1 MILGFSDSRVQAM
14 AVVEALD
21 ARYGEVGIHRFPD
34 GESKVTLPEIKDE
47 HVVVFRSLQD
57 PNDKLVELLLVA
69 RALRNQ
75 GVNRLSLIAP
85 YLCYMRQDCAF
96 QPGEIV
102 SQKIIG
108 EFLAGLFDDVVT
120 VDPHLHRI
128 SRLEEAVPARNP
140 IVVPAAPLF
149 ARYLANRSDK
159 PLLVGPDAESEQWV
173 SAIAKGCGL
182 PFVVAFKQRF
192 GDRAVSVETTDFQ
205 VRGRSVV
212 LVDDVA
218 STGTT
223 LTEAV
228 AKLRALGA
236 EKVDVLVTHPLFV
249 ENAVDKLRRSGVSEI
264 GSSDSILHSTNV
276 VFLAPILAE
285 TLRNA
290 LDYNRNSS

>member
-1 MILGFSDSRVQAM
+1 
-14 AVVEALD
+14 
-21 ARYGEVGIHRFPD
+21 
-34 GESKVTLPEIKDE
+34 
-47 HVVVFRSLQD
+47 
-57 PNDKLVELLLVA
+57 
-69 RALRNQ
+69 
-75 GVNRLSLIAP
+75 
-85 YLCYMRQDCAF
+85 
-96 QPGEIV
+96 
-102 SQKIIG
+102 
-108 EFLAGLFDDVVT
+108 
-120 VDPHLHRI
+120 
-128 SRLEEAVPARNP
+128 
-140 IVVPAAPLF
+140 
-149 ARYLANRSDK
+149 
-159 PLLVGPDAESEQWV
+159 
-173 SAIAKGCGL
+173 
-182 PFVVAFKQRF
+182 
-192 GDRAVSVETTDFQ
+192 VSVETTDFQ